1 MPSNLDLKRSLE
13 QARKELNIKN
23 KEIAELNT
31 QLSKFLVLEASGKV
45 IEEIVPVSESIETE
59 KNINSTSH
67 VSETPNI
74 DKKKKKR
81 SIWNLYM
88 W

>member
-23 KEIAELNT
+23 KEIAELNS
-31 QLSKFLVLEASGKV
+31 QLSKFLVLEESGKV
-45 IEEIVPVSESIETE
+45 NEEIVPVSESIETE
-59 KNINSTSH
+59 KITNSSSDVCKTQ
-67 VSETPNI
+67 NI